1 MRSFLFAVV
10 TTAICLLLGFPTAY
24 FMATRPPAQRNWW
37 VLLITIPFWSNLLV
51 RTLAI
56 MFIIR
61 DEGLINNAADG
72 AWRDR

>member
-1 MRSFLFAVV
+1 M
-10 TTAICLLLGFPTAY
+10 ICLVLGFPTAY
-24 FMATRPPAQRNWW
+24 FMATRPPAQRNCW

-61 DEGLINNAADG
+61 DEGLINDSADVAG
-72 AWRDR
+72 RDR